1 MREFNKVID
10 YIIDQ
15 SDKYDS
21 KNLQA
26 ENDVQFLLR
35 KKKAGLDTIV
45 LSYVRNI
52 DNLVSLTTF
61 MQSVTKAFTR
71 YYNEVAKIYDS
82 SIQKHY
88 DSGFNQTD
96 DLIRI
101 GKEVEGK
108 LSEPVKE
115 IRYGRYDENT
125 IEFIKNHAMEQA
137 KGYSD
142 GKINQIRSTISDLM
156 LKGKANKSS
165 VRDAVQKILDSD
177 KSKAEDIA
185 RTELSRAYNYGVLHR
200 LGEFQDQNPEQSV
213 QKYWHG
219 FAYSPETC
227 TYCRPRIGK
236 VYDLDDDSEVLPAHV
251 RCRCVWLPMM
261 SGWDKPVSRQ
271 LTNRANML
279 NAAYSDE
286 YIYDRINNR
295 LGINYAEYIS
305 KEAATDYMAGDRSE
319 KVMNAI
325 SKARDT
331 AIKDRKAT
339 IDIKSDTDGG
349 LMSTRFNTQMSF
361 WKDIVA
367 TSIVDNDMDT
377 LAKSYDAIKAV
388 MLLPWNGSQISK
400 WNDLLAYIEKNIK

>member
-1 MREFNKVID
+1 MKEFDKVID

-15 SDKYDS
+15 SDKYDAR
-21 KNLQA
+21 NLQV
-26 ENDVQFLLR
+26 ENDVQFLL
-35 KKKAGLDTIV
+35 KKAKANLDAMV
-45 LSYVRNI
+45 LSYVR
-52 DNLVSLTTF
+52 DTDSLVSLTVF

-82 SIQKHY
+82 SIPKHY

-96 DLIRI
+96 DLIQI
-101 GKEVEGK
+101 GKEVEGR

-115 IRYGRYDENT
+115 MKYGKYDENT

-137 KGYSD
+137 KGYSN
-142 GKINQIRSTISDLM
+142 GKISQIRSTVSDLM
-156 LKGKANKSS
+156 LKGKANKST

-200 LGEFQDQNPEQSV
+200 LNEFQEQNPEQHL

-251 RCRCVWLPMM
+251 RCRCVWLPMIG
-261 SGWDKPVSRQ
+261 GWDKPVSRQ
-271 LTNRANML
+271 LINRANML

-295 LGINYAEYIS
+295 LGINYAEYMS

-325 SKARDT
+325 SKARDA
-331 AIKDRKAT
+331 AIKDRKAE
-339 IDIKSDTDGG
+339 INISSDTDGG
-349 LMSTRFNTQMSF
+349 LMSSKFNNQMSF

-367 TSIVDNDMDT
+367 TSIVDSDVET
-377 LAKSYDAIKAV
+377 LEKSYEAIKAV
-388 MLLPWNGSQISK
+388 MLLPWNGSQMSK
-400 WNDLLAYIEKNIK
+400 WNDLLGYIDKNIK